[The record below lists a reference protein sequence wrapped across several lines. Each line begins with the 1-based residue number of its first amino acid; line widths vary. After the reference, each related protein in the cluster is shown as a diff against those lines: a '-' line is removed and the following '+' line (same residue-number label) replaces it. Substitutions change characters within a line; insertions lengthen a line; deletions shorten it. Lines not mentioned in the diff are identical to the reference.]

1 MTELILGVLLIG
13 FVWCVGGI
21 LVNTLIAFFN
31 ALGGK

>member
-13 FVWCVGGI
+13 FVWCAGTI